1 MKLRI
6 VIVSAVLVSI
16 AGAPMVMAQ
25 DKCPVELR
33 DAKAKVAAAAKSAP
47 RAAAGYQGGS
57 GEAPRAAAGYQGG
70 SGEAP
75 RAAAGY
81 QGGSREA
88 PRAAAGY
95 QGGSSEAPRA
105 AAGYQGGSS
114 EAPRAAA
121 GYQGGSSEAPRTAAS
136 AKAPDSAMLA
146 KARKLIAEAE
156 ADCKKGDMAA
166 SSEKAKAALET
177 LK

>member
-70 SGEAP
+70 SG
-75 RAAAGY
+75 
-81 QGGSREA
+81 EA

>member
-6 VIVSAVLVSI
+6 VIASAVLTSI
-16 AGAPMVMAQ
+16 AGAPIVMAQ

-47 RAAAGYQGGS
+47 RAAASYQGGSSEAPRATAGYQGGS
-57 GEAPRAAAGYQGG
+57 GEAPRAAAGYQGGSSEAPRAAAGYQGG

-81 QGGSREA
+81 QGGS
-88 PRAAAGY
+88 
-95 QGGSSEAPRA
+95 SEAPRA
-105 AAGYQGGSS
+105 TAG
-114 EAPRAAA
+114 
-121 GYQGGSSEAPRTAAS
+121 

-166 SSEKAKAALET
+166 SSEKAKAALEA